1 MIGRSSAWLGCVL
14 LGAIGLSAQTARV
27 APARVER
34 QSPTFDTTSTAMVVD
49 VVARDRRGQL
59 VTDLSEHDFELYEDG
74 VRQGIGS
81 FSVASRG
88 TGIAV
93 SAKRR
98 DGGAVVSPSAG
109 SPAAGAAETRPGVV
123 ALVFDRLSPESR
135 ARAQRAALD
144 GLPRSGQ
151 MPDLTGVFA
160 IDLAVNVVEGFTQ
173 DTARVR
179 AAVQRVTGLSTSQFA
194 PRPTRI
200 VDLQE
205 RRNVVASRLE
215 SAIAQA
221 ATSPGSQ
228 SAAQI
233 GGADIEY
240 RQNRIEA
247 RMLETF
253 DSLER
258 DQQGYST
265 TNALMAVVS
274 ALTTIEGRKTIVFF
288 SEGLA
293 VPPAALS
300 AFRSVVASANRS
312 NVSVYSIDAGGLKA
326 ESQSLQT
333 SREIQ
338 ATGEE
343 RLRQVTAQQDPGTGP
358 LMRVLERQ
366 EDLLRLDPHSSL
378 GQLSEET
385 GGVLVRDTNDLKSA
399 FKRIEED
406 MQFHY
411 VLTYAPVNQDFDG
424 RFREVDV
431 RVRRPG
437 VRLFSRRGY
446 YAVRSLAPTP
456 IRGYETFAI
465 AALDRTPLPKAFT
478 IRASGLSFPEADRP
492 GLTAIVVQVG
502 TDVFTYDRNQGNG
515 TYNAEAAVV
524 VRFRDDTGKVVLK
537 TSQHYL
543 LAGKL
548 DELEAARNGEILFY
562 RQPELLPGTYTVEAI
577 VYDIG
582 GRRGSARVSTVTV
595 PRAEPAEPRMSSLV
609 LVRRAEKLTELTA
622 TAQSPLAVGDR
633 LVYPNLGE
641 PFRHGI
647 DKEVGF
653 FFTDYAPPGAPPV
666 RTTLRL
672 ARGGQVLAETDLP
685 AGERDVQGR
694 AQHLQR
700 IPIDQLPPGTYEL
713 RVSIAGDGRDQ
724 SRSVF
729 FTVE

>member
-1 MIGRSSAWLGCVL
+1 MRRLSVWLGCVL
-14 LGAIGLSAQTARV
+14 LGSSGLSGQAARTE
-27 APARVER
+27 P
-34 QSPTFDTTSTAMVVD
+34 QSAKFDTTSTAMVVD

-74 VRQGIGS
+74 VRQAVGS

-88 TGIAV
+88 TGIAL
-93 SAKRR
+93 SARRR
-98 DGGAVVSPSAG
+98 DGGPVGVG
-109 SPAAGAAETRPGVV
+109 SAAGPDGRPSDARPGVV
-123 ALVFDRLSPESR
+123 ALVFDRLSPDSR
-135 ARAQRAALD
+135 VRAQRAALA
-144 GLPRSGQ
+144 GLPRTGELS
-151 MPDLTGVFA
+151 DLTGVFA
-160 IDLAVNVVEGFTQ
+160 IDLAVNVLEGFTQ

-179 AAVQRVTGLSTSQFA
+179 AAVQRISGLSASQFA

-200 VDLQE
+200 VELQE
-205 RRNVVASRLE
+205 RRNVVGSRLE

-221 ATSPGSQ
+221 ASSPGSQ

-274 ALTTIEGRKTIVFF
+274 ALTAIEGRKTIVFF

-300 AFRSVVASANRS
+300 AFRSVVATANRS

-333 SREIQ
+333 GREIQ

-343 RLRQVTAQQDPGTGP
+343 RLRQVTSQQDPGVGP

-446 YAVRSLAPTP
+446 YAVRSLSPTP

-465 AALDRTPLPKAFT
+465 AALDRTPLPKAFA
-478 IRASGLSFPEADRP
+478 IRASGLSFPEAERP

-515 TYNAEAAVV
+515 TYSAEAAVV

-595 PRAEPAEPRMSSLV
+595 PRADLAEPRMSSLV
-609 LVRRAEKLTELTA
+609 LVRRAEKRSDGTA

-641 PFRHGI
+641 PFRHGV
-647 DKEVGF
+647 DKEIGF
-653 FFTDYAPPGAPPV
+653 FYTIYAPPGSAPV
-666 RTTLRL
+666 RTTVRL
-672 ARGGQVLAETDLP
+672 ARSGQVLAETALP
-685 AGERDVQGR
+685 AGELDVQGR

-700 IPIDQLPPGTYEL
+700 MPIDQLPPGTYEL
-713 RVSIAGDGRDQ
+713 RVTIADEGRDQ

-729 FTVE
+729 FTVV